1 MVQIEA
7 RSLELGY
14 GRRTVLPDVNLRVRK
29 GEFVGII
36 GPSGAGKSTLLMS
49 FNAVVSIF
57 GGELHVLGEPV
68 HRISNSAL
76 KQLRSRIGI
85 IFQGFNLVKR
95 LTVVDNIASGM
106 LGRMF
111 LLPTMIKYYTSR
123 QYDRIWEYM
132 RIVGIED
139 AALQR
144 CDQLSGGQMQRVAIA
159 RAMAQEPE
167 MILADEPI
175 SSLDPVSARRVMDT
189 LRAVNEHYRIT
200 IVSNLHQLDYAR
212 DYCTRILG
220 MRNGEIVFDGAP
232 AALTAD
238 VVREIYNG
246 SGENTGEEKTARG
259 FVCRPFAPEAVV
271 NA

>member
-7 RSLELGY
+7 RSLALGY
-14 GRRTVLPDVNLRVRK
+14 GRRTVLPDVNLKIRK
-29 GEFVGII
+29 GEFVSII
-36 GPSGAGKSTLLMS
+36 GCSGAGKSTLLMS
-49 FNAVVSIF
+49 LNAGVRIF

-76 KQLRSRIGI
+76 KRLRARIGT
-85 IFQGFNLVKR
+85 IFQSFNLVKR

-106 LGRMF
+106 LGRMY
-111 LLPTMIKYYTSR
+111 LLPAMIKYYTPR

-132 RIVGIED
+132 RIVGIEA

-159 RAMAQEPE
+159 RALAQEPE

-189 LRAVNEHYRIT
+189 LKAVNERYRIT

-220 MRNGEIVFDGAP
+220 MRDGRIVFDGAP
-232 AALTAD
+232 AALTDAA
-238 VVREIYNG
+238 VREIYNG
-246 SGENTGEEKTARG
+246 AGAHESEKSPERA
-259 FVCRPFAPEAVV
+259 FVCRPFAPGAVV